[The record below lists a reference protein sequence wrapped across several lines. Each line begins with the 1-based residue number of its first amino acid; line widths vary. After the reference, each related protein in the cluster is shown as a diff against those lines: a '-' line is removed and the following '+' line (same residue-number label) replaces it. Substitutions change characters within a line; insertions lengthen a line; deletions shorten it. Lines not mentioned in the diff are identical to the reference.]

1 MSGYHYSRIPSL
13 FQSSVDIQVVSS
25 QRAGLETELHCYW
38 LITLH
43 LSFKEVRP
51 LCAVLSLC
59 YCMSL
64 ETFAVSQ
71 FCSLRSHLKLKSPL
85 IKKDFNRRRL
95 RPQRPWFPQL
105 CSRPLREVVV
115 VEVGNS
121 VRLRLLK
128 DGWRSRMENVKCA
141 CLKKENNRREWR
153 KKEKGWGSLTKNIPP
168 IQVSE
173 NGQTV
178 RDG

>member
-1 MSGYHYSRIPSL
+1 MSL
-13 FQSSVDIQVVSS
+13 

-51 LCAVLSLC
+51 LCAGLSLC

-95 RPQRPWFPQL
+95 RPQRPWFPHL
-105 CSRPLREVVV
+105 FSRPLREVVV
-115 VEVGNS
+115 VVAEEGNS
-121 VRLRLLK
+121 GRLRLLK

-141 CLKKENNRREWR
+141 CLKKKKQPKR
-153 KKEKGWGSLTKNIPP
+153 KEKKRKRLRQSHEKHPSNTSKWERTDSRWRLT
-168 IQVSE
+168 
-173 NGQTV
+173 
-178 RDG
+178 